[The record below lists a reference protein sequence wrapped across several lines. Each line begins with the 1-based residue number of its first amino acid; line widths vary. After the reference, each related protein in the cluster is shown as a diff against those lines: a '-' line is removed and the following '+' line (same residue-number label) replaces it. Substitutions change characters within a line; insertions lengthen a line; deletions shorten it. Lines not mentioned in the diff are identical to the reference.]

1 MNACSI
7 VVLYEPKKK
16 EIENIL
22 GYICDVDK
30 TYILDNS
37 LNSNEEV
44 VKSILSKSLEYNDN
58 KVEYVHFGENIGLC
72 KALNYGMRKAN
83 SAGFEWALIMDE
95 DSSLN
100 TNILSVYQEYIEKN
114 DCDDVGVLAPV
125 HLYDRSLERAFEGAR
140 DIQWSMTSGCFYNV
154 NTFFEFNGFKE
165 ELFVDGLDIDYCYKI
180 RRGGYRV
187 VELADA
193 RINHKPGET
202 RSLCLAGIEI
212 KYGVASPLRY
222 YMQARAI
229 VWMIMKYHSLRELA
243 RYGMKWIKVIFL
255 FEDKKNYIQQMICG
269 TKEGIELWK
278 QD

>member
-1 MNACSI
+1 MNACAI
-7 VVLYEPKKK
+7 VVLYEPKEK

-37 LNSNEEV
+37 LESNEKV
-44 VKSILSKSLEYNDN
+44 VKSTLLKALEYKDN
-58 KVEYVHFGENIGLC
+58 KVEYIHFGENIGLC
-72 KALNYGMRKAN
+72 KALNYGMKQAK
-83 SAGFEWALIMDE
+83 SAGFEWTLIMDE

-114 DCDDVGVLAPV
+114 DCDGVGVLAPV
-125 HLYDRSLERAFEGAR
+125 HLHDRSLERTFEGTR
-140 DIQWSMTSGCFYNV
+140 EIPWSMTSGCFYNV
-154 NTFFEFNGFKE
+154 DTFFKFNGFKE

-180 RRGGYRV
+180 RRGGCRV

-212 KYGVASPLRY
+212 KYGVASPWRY

-229 VWMIMKYHSLRELA
+229 VWLIMKYHSLRELA
-243 RYGMKWIKVIFL
+243 RYGMKWIKVLFL
-255 FEDKKNYIQQMICG
+255 FTDKKTYIKYMIRG
-269 TKEGIELWK
+269 TKEGIELLK
-278 QD
+278 KD